1 MHSAATFLVFR
12 RWHVKIIRATVTN
25 ISIACFSEM
34 TVEIKTQLCPVMF
47 KLSRVYSEP
56 LPSAYRREKVVVLHA
71 CGYSEASPGSF
82 PIHGRPSMLSLS
94 GHPTVEEE
102 MAHLLVWCSCLVV
115 ELGWSPS
122 FSPTSLSSHFTDLTG
137 VWSDLSGGSLLPVIW
152 EAHGLTW
159 AWLIAQIGTGV
170 SLTHRCEQSA
180 QISTNPSAI
189 TSKKLPQMG

>member
-1 MHSAATFLVFR
+1 MHSAAPFLVSR

-25 ISIACFSEM
+25 ISIACFSET
-34 TVEIKTQLCPVMF
+34 TVEIKTRLCPVMF

-122 FSPTSLSSHFTDLTG
+122 FSPPFFPLHRS
-137 VWSDLSGGSLLPVIW
+137 
-152 EAHGLTW
+152 
-159 AWLIAQIGTGV
+159 
-170 SLTHRCEQSA
+170 HRCLVRPVRWVSFA
-180 QISTNPSAI
+180 CHLGSPRSYLGMADCTNRNR
-189 TSKKLPQMG
+189 G